1 MVRLSPAPGKSA
13 AADVLAAARRR
24 LLQPSARLLRART
37 RAERLTGHSPETS
50 GWLQLRPPR
59 SATAA
64 RSWPQRAAP
73 EAPSALSRPAGPQAV
88 LGSQRLVPRHGS
100 PGRRQEIG

>member
-37 RAERLTGHSPETS
+37 RAEHL
-50 GWLQLRPPR
+50 
-59 SATAA
+59 
-64 RSWPQRAAP
+64 
-73 EAPSALSRPAGPQAV
+73 
-88 LGSQRLVPRHGS
+88 
-100 PGRRQEIG
+100 